1 VPPDGVNVTAWEYGD
16 DLVEVF
22 SVKLKVDWAIW
33 LTVIVVAEEEI
44 DS

>member
-1 VPPDGVNVTAWEYGD
+1 
-16 DLVEVF
+16 LVEVF